1 MNADSPNKKI
11 QHLESQIAALSQLL
25 EVYEGTVLEQSDKLY
40 KEISE
45 RKHIEAVLRE
55 SEEKFRAISTSAKDA
70 IIMMN
75 NDGII
80 SFWNEAAEKIFGYS
94 SPEAMN
100 KELHPLIVPQRYIE
114 AFRKGFSKFKTTGE
128 GPVIGKTQEL
138 MALRKDGS
146 EFPVELSLSALKI
159 KDKWCALGI
168 LRDITERKQAV
179 EKLNNALKE
188 RDASMNNLKYLMEF
202 STTMRDETQEKVLV
216 INMTKALK
224 SQFNPDILAVLFID
238 NETKMFDI
246 PVIDPPM
253 SAEKFIKNEVILNP
267 LLCRAINTGQ
277 EVYTKDINEG
287 ICCTC
292 IRERIDKGA
301 SICIPMTGGG
311 STFGVVIMIK
321 NEIGCLDVEQYK
333 LVLGYVEIATSS
345 FTRAKLFELTRRA
358 SITDP
363 LTGIYNRRFFDEML
377 EKQLALAKRHNQKV
391 SLLII
396 DVDHFKNF
404 NDTYGHIAGD
414 RILQNLTKSIRE
426 IIRSSDILARYG
438 GEEFGI
444 IMSST
449 DIVEALKK
457 AEMICRHVWSICFDN
472 IVSGQSLKITVSI
485 GVAAFPEH
493 GVDFDSLLGAA
504 DDALYKAKKLGRNR
518 VEKL

>member
-1 MNADSPNKKI
+1 MNTNPANKEI
-11 QHLESQIAALSQLL
+11 QHLKSQIAAFEQLL
-25 EVYEGTVLEQSDKLY
+25 EVYEKTVLEQSDKLY
-40 KEISE
+40 KEIAD
-45 RKHIEAVLRE
+45 RKHMEAVLRE
-55 SEEKFRAISTSAKDA
+55 SEEKFRVISTSAKDA

-80 SFWNEAAEKIFGYS
+80 SFWNEAAEKIFGYTS
-94 SPEAMN
+94 QEATN

-114 AFRKGFSKFKTTGE
+114 AFRKGFSKFKITGE
-128 GPVIGKTQEL
+128 GPVIGKTLEL
-138 MALRKDGS
+138 TALRKDGP

-159 KDKWCALGI
+159 KNKWCALGI
-168 LRDITERKQAV
+168 LRDITERKHAE

-202 STTMRDETQEKVLV
+202 STTMRDETQEKVLI
-216 INMTKALK
+216 INMTKSLK
-224 SQFNPDILAVLFID
+224 RQFNPDVLAVLFID
-238 NETKMFDI
+238 NETKMLDI

-253 SAEKFIKNEVILNP
+253 PIEKFINDEIIINP

-277 EVYTKDINEG
+277 EVFPKNIKEG

-292 IRERIDKGA
+292 IRDRIDKGA

-311 STFGVVIMIK
+311 NTFGVVIMIK
-321 NEIGCLDVEQYK
+321 NETGHWDIEQYK
-333 LVLGYVEIATSS
+333 LMLGYVEIATSS
-345 FTRAKLFELTRRA
+345 FTRARLFELTRRA

-377 EKQLALAKRHNQKV
+377 EKQLVLAKRHNQKV
-391 SLLII
+391 SLLIL
-396 DVDHFKNF
+396 DLDHFKNF
-404 NDTYGHIAGD
+404 NDTYGHMAGD
-414 RILQNLTKSIRE
+414 RILQKLTKSIRE

-449 DIVEALKK
+449 DIMEALNK
-457 AEMICRHVWSICFDN
+457 AEMICSHVRSICFDN
-472 IVSGQSLKITVSI
+472 IVSEQSLKITVSI
-485 GVAAFPEH
+485 GVSSFPEH
-493 GVDFDSLLGAA
+493 GADFDSLLSAA
-504 DDALYKAKKLGRNR
+504 DNALYKAKNLGRNR